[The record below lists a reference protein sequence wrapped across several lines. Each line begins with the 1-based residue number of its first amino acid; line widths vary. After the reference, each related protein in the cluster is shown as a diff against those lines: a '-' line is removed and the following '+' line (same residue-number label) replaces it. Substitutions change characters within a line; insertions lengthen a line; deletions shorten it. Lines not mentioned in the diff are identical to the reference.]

1 MSSVSN
7 ATETSTRHEQLL
19 IDGVW
24 SDGGRGRFEVADPA
38 TGQVVGSVSDADED
52 DIDAAVTAAAR
63 AFTSWRLVPARERG
77 RLLHRTAALIRER
90 QELISEVMTTEQ
102 GKPLAE
108 ARGEVESAAS
118 FFEWFGGEAERTY
131 GQVVPPQ
138 QAHQRI
144 IVLREPV
151 GVAAAITPWNF
162 PAAMLAR
169 KIAPALAA
177 GCTSVVKPASA
188 TPLTAVEIVR
198 CLVDAGA
205 PRGVINLITSTQS
218 ATVSR
223 RLFGDARVRKLS
235 FTGSTEVGKQLI
247 RLSAENVTRL
257 SLELGGHSPYL
268 VFEDADLDLAA
279 DQIIVSKFRNSGQTC
294 VCANR
299 AYVQRGVYDALLA
312 KLAERTTEIVLG
324 SGLQPA
330 TTMGPLIDEAAGAKV
345 AEHVR
350 DAVDNGARVVAGG
363 THVSIDGLS
372 GAFFAPTIL
381 ADVTPRMVITHD
393 ETFGPALGVAPFD
406 DEDEAIRL
414 ANSTPY
420 GLAAYLHT
428 RDYGRLLRVA
438 ERLDFGIVGVDVG
451 VISAA
456 NAPFAGVKE
465 SGYGV
470 EGGAFGIDEY
480 LSTKYLLLGQ
490 VS

>member
-1 MSSVSN
+1 MSEALELS
-7 ATETSTRHEQLL
+7 ATRDGQLL
-19 IDGVW
+19 IGGVW
-24 SDGGRGRFEVADPA
+24 TDGNGGRFDVTDPA
-38 TGQVVGSVSDADED
+38 TGQVVGTAPDANDD
-52 DIDAAVTAAAR
+52 DIDAAVTAAR
-63 AFTSWRLVPARERG
+63 QAFGSWRHVPARERG

-90 QELISEVMTTEQ
+90 QELISTVMTSEQ

-108 ARGEVESAAS
+108 ARGEVEGAAS
-118 FFEWFGGEAERTY
+118 FFEWFGGEAERVY
-131 GQVVPPQ
+131 GQIVPPQ

-188 TPLTAVEIVR
+188 TPLTAIEMVR
-198 CLVDAGA
+198 CLTDAGA
-205 PRGVINLITSTQS
+205 PDGVVNLITSTQS
-218 ATVSR
+218 AAVSR
-223 RLFGDARVRKLS
+223 RLFDDARIRKLS
-235 FTGSTEVGKQLI
+235 FTGSTEVGKALI

-279 DQIIVSKFRNSGQTC
+279 DQIIISKFRNSGQTC

-299 AYVQRGVYDALLA
+299 AYVQRAVYQPLLA
-312 KLAERTTEIVLG
+312 KLAERTTQIVLG
-324 SGLQPA
+324 SGLDPA
-330 TTMGPLIDEAAGAKV
+330 TTMGPLINPAASDKV
-345 AEHVR
+345 AEHVQ
-350 DAVDNGARVVAGG
+350 DAVGRGARVVAGG
-363 THVSIDGLS
+363 DRVAIDGLS
-372 GAFFAPTIL
+372 GSFFAPTIL
-381 ADVTPRMVITHD
+381 ADVTQEMAINHD
-393 ETFGPALGVAPFD
+393 ETFGPALAVAPFD
-406 DEDEAIRL
+406 DEDEAVRL

-438 ERLDFGIVGVDVG
+438 ERLDFGIIGVDVG
-451 VISAA
+451 IITAA
-456 NAPFAGVKE
+456 NAPFGGVKE